1 MKTNI
6 HPNWNPEAKVVCA
19 CGATFTTGSTMPEIH
34 VEICSSCHPLFT
46 GQAKFVDTLGQVERF
61 QKKVEVS
68 EVKKEERQK
77 IVEARKSKVAEKKK
91 DRPSLKDLL
100 LQARKSAAS

>member
-1 MKTNI
+1 MKANL
-6 HPNWNPEAKVVCA
+6 HPNWNPEAQVRCA
-19 CGATFTTGSTMPEIH
+19 CGATFITGSTLPEIH

-68 EVKKEERQK
+68 KVKKEERQK
-77 IVEARKSKVAEKKK
+77 IAEQRKSKVEEKRKE
-91 DRPSLKDLL
+91 RPSLKDLL

>member
-1 MKTNI
+1 MKANL

-19 CGATFTTGSTMPEIH
+19 CGATFTTGSTLPEIH

-61 QKKVEVS
+61 QKKVAVS
-68 EVKKEERQK
+68 KVKKEERQK

-100 LQARKSAAS
+100 LSARKSAAS